1 MSFVKKVV
9 FIIALMI
16 FSLNAFSQDYEY
28 PVLKPGVIND
38 LNTIIAN
45 PDNFVV
51 EADYYSSENI
61 GYLKYNNYTTS
72 VFSKYGTTSGEIY
85 HPKCNDY
92 DQPYISSTGALLSV
106 GNGSKAY
113 SGEGECEVYIE
124 YFQCV
129 QFAQAISNAGQAT
142 NRWKEPDINP
152 NIDQN
157 TDVSGKLIAKF
168 GANGYYNGSINGH
181 VALAL
186 SSNENGVY
194 VIDQNW
200 EGSSTADYGKVGV
213 HIIPWSEA
221 TNYGLVTIPSS

>member
-85 HPKCNDY
+85 HPDGTY
-92 DQPYISSTGALLSV
+92 DQPNISSTEELLSL
-106 GNGSKAY
+106 GNGTYAY
-113 SGEGECEVYIE
+113 SKGVYME

-142 NRWKEPDINP
+142 NRWKEPDVNP
-152 NIDQN
+152 NIDLN

-168 GANGYYNGSINGH
+168 GADGYYNGSINGH

-200 EGSSTADYGKVGV
+200 EGSRTADYGKVGV

-221 TNYGLVTIPSS
+221 TNYGLVTIPSN